1 MSVTGT
7 PLQVAF
13 RKCEELISSF
23 AAVQNPGL
31 YDGRQLFA
39 IWMRQFAIPSG
50 FCTSFVYSGR
60 RSCNWH
66 LFVSFLPEAR
76 QAIAR
81 IASFLTQHARH
92 E

>member
-1 MSVTGT
+1 MTVTGT

-13 RKCEELISSF
+13 HKCEELISSF

-39 IWMRQFAIPSG
+39 IWVRQFAIPAG
-50 FCTSFVYSGR
+50 FSTSFVYSGR
-60 RSCNWH
+60 LSFNWH
-66 LFVSFLPEAR
+66 LFASFLSEAR

-81 IASFLTQHARH
+81 MASFFSQYGRH
-92 E
+92 G